1 MTDSNITMT
10 DSNITMTD
18 STVSNILS
26 KLLIQ
31 QEILNIAIE
40 QDLKNIPINNT
51 QFKHLAVIE
60 GQKQFVEE
68 ICKKCISEKTSII
81 TNLHNNFNKIVIINN
96 INRDIEVTYIHN
108 NEQSKQSL
116 DSTLLRTQ
124 CVPNNE
130 VYYYKFSKKQYF
142 ENKTF
147 LYNLRQEL
155 QKDFPDAWINTFPGR
170 EENTYCVN
178 FMLKRN

>member
-1 MTDSNITMT
+1 
-10 DSNITMTD
+10 MTD

-26 KLLIQ
+26 ELLKQ

-40 QDLKNIPINNT
+40 QDLKNIPINNP

-60 GQKQFVEE
+60 GQKQFVRE
-68 ICKKCISEKTSII
+68 IYNKCISEKDSII

-96 INRDIEVTYIHN
+96 INRDIEVIYIHN
-108 NEQSKQSL
+108 N
-116 DSTLLRTQ
+116 D
-124 CVPNNE
+124 N
-130 VYYYKFSKKQYF
+130 YYYKFSKKQYF

-147 LYNLRQEL
+147 LYNLRLEL
-155 QKDFPDAWINTFPGR
+155 QKDFPDGWINTFPGR

>member
-1 MTDSNITMT
+1 
-10 DSNITMTD
+10 MTD
-18 STVSNILS
+18 STLSNILS

-31 QEILNIAIE
+31 QEQLNIAIE
-40 QDLKNIPINNT
+40 NDLKNIPINNP

-60 GQKQFVEE
+60 GQKKFVEE
-68 ICKKCISEKTSII
+68 ICKKCISEKDSII

-96 INRDIEVTYIHN
+96 INKDIEVTYN

-116 DSTLLRTQ
+116 LGIQ

-155 QKDFPDAWINTFPGR
+155 QKEFEGAWINIFTGR
-170 EENTYCVN
+170 DENTYCIN

>member
-1 MTDSNITMT
+1 MT

-18 STVSNILS
+18 STVSNILNE
-26 KLLIQ
+26 LLKQ

-40 QDLKNIPINNT
+40 QDLKNRPINNP

-60 GQKQFVEE
+60 GQKQFVRE
-68 ICKKCISEKTSII
+68 IYNKCISEKDSII

-96 INRDIEVTYIHN
+96 INRDIEVIYIHN
-108 NEQSKQSL
+108 N
-116 DSTLLRTQ
+116 D
-124 CVPNNE
+124 N
-130 VYYYKFSKKQYF
+130 YYYKFSKKQYF

-147 LYNLRQEL
+147 LYNLRLEL
-155 QKDFPDAWINTFPGR
+155 QKDFQDAWINIFPGR
-170 EENTYCVN
+170 EENTYCIN

>member
-1 MTDSNITMT
+1 
-10 DSNITMTD
+10 MTD
-18 STVSNILS
+18 STSNILS
-26 KLLIQ
+26 ELLKQ

-40 QDLKNIPINNT
+40 QDLKNMPINNP

-60 GQKQFVEE
+60 GQKQFVRE
-68 ICKKCISEKTSII
+68 IYNKCISEKNGII

-96 INRDIEVTYIHN
+96 INRDIEVIYIHDN
-108 NEQSKQSL
+108 DN
-116 DSTLLRTQ
+116 
-124 CVPNNE
+124 
-130 VYYYKFSKKQYF
+130 YYYKFSKKQYF

>member
-1 MTDSNITMT
+1 
-10 DSNITMTD
+10 MTD
-18 STVSNILS
+18 STISNILS
-26 KLLIQ
+26 ELLIEQ
-31 QEILNIAIE
+31 QRLNIAIE
-40 QDLKNIPINNT
+40 NNFENRPINNPT
-51 QFKHLAVIE
+51 FKHIAVIE
-60 GQKQFVEE
+60 GQTLFVRE
-68 ICKKCISEKTSII
+68 IYNKCILEKDSII

-96 INRDIEVTYIHN
+96 INRDIEVIYTNN

-130 VYYYKFSKKQYF
+130 VYYYKFSKKQYL

-147 LYNLRQEL
+147 IYNLRQEL
-155 QKDFPDAWINTFPGR
+155 QKEFEGAWINIFPGR
-170 EENTYCVN
+170 EENTYCIN

>member
-1 MTDSNITMT
+1 MT

-26 KLLIQ
+26 ELLKQ

-40 QDLKNIPINNT
+40 QDLKNIPINNP
-51 QFKHLAVIE
+51 QFKHFGVIE

-68 ICKKCISEKTSII
+68 ICKKCISEKNSII

-96 INRDIEVTYIHN
+96 INRDIEVTYN

-116 DSTLLRTQ
+116 LGIQ
-124 CVPNNE
+124 YVPNNDN
-130 VYYYKFSKKQYF
+130 YYYKFSKKQYF

-147 LYNLRQEL
+147 LYNLRLEL

>member
-1 MTDSNITMT
+1 MTDSNITIT
-10 DSNITMTD
+10 DY
-18 STVSNILS
+18 TVNNILS
-26 KLLIQ
+26 ELLIQ
-31 QEILNIAIE
+31 QEKLNIAIE
-40 QDLKNIPINNT
+40 NDLKNRPINNP

-68 ICKKCISEKTSII
+68 ICKKCILEKTSII

-96 INRDIEVTYIHN
+96 MNRDIEITYID
-108 NEQSKQSL
+108 NEH
-116 DSTLLRTQ
+116 
-124 CVPNNE
+124 
-130 VYYYKFSKKQYF
+130 YYYKFSKKQYF

-170 EENTYCVN
+170 EENTYCIN

>member
-1 MTDSNITMT
+1 
-10 DSNITMTD
+10 MTD

-26 KLLIQ
+26 ELLNEQ
-31 QEILNIAIE
+31 QRLNIAIE
-40 QDLKNIPINNT
+40 NDFKNRPINNPT
-51 QFKHLAVIE
+51 FKHIAVIE
-60 GQKQFVEE
+60 GQTLFVRE
-68 ICKKCISEKTSII
+68 IYNKCILEKSGII

-96 INRDIEVTYIHN
+96 INKDIEVIYTNN

-130 VYYYKFSKKQYF
+130 QHLIEDNYYKFSKKQYL

-147 LYNLRQEL
+147 IYNLRQEL
-155 QKDFPDAWINTFPGR
+155 QKEFEGAWINIFPGR
-170 EENTYCVN
+170 EENTYCIN

>member
-1 MTDSNITMT
+1 
-10 DSNITMTD
+10 MTD
-18 STVSNILS
+18 STISNILS
-26 KLLIQ
+26 ELLIEQ
-31 QEILNIAIE
+31 QRLNIAIE
-40 QDLKNIPINNT
+40 NNFENRPINNPT
-51 QFKHLAVIE
+51 FKHIAVIE
-60 GQKQFVEE
+60 GQKKFVEE
-68 ICKKCISEKTSII
+68 ICKKCISEKDSII

-96 INRDIEVTYIHN
+96 INKDIEVTYIHN

-147 LYNLRQEL
+147 LYNLRLEL
-155 QKDFPDAWINTFPGR
+155 QKDFPDAWINAFIGR
-170 EENTYCVN
+170 EENTYCIN

>member
-1 MTDSNITMT
+1 MTDFTITE
-10 DSNITMTD
+10 

-31 QEILNIAIE
+31 QEKLNIDIE
-40 QDLKNIPINNT
+40 NDLKNIPINNP

-68 ICKKCISEKTSII
+68 ICKKCISEKSSII
-81 TNLHNNFNKIVIINN
+81 TNLHNNFNKIIIINN
-96 INRDIEVTYIHN
+96 INRDIEVTYTH
-108 NEQSKQSL
+108 
-116 DSTLLRTQ
+116 
-124 CVPNNE
+124 NNE

>member
-1 MTDSNITMT
+1 MT

-18 STVSNILS
+18 STVSNILTE
-26 KLLIQ
+26 LLKQ

-40 QDLKNIPINNT
+40 QDLKNIPINNP

-68 ICKKCISEKTSII
+68 ICKKCISEKSSII

-96 INRDIEVTYIHN
+96 MNRDIEVTYN
-108 NEQSKQSL
+108 NEQSKQRL
-116 DSTLLRTQ
+116 
-124 CVPNNE
+124 PNNE

>member
-1 MTDSNITMT
+1 
-10 DSNITMTD
+10 MTD
-18 STVSNILS
+18 STSNILS
-26 KLLIQ
+26 ELLKQ
-31 QEILNIAIE
+31 QKILNIAIE
-40 QDLKNIPINNT
+40 QDLKHMPINNP

-68 ICKKCISEKTSII
+68 ICRKCISEKNGII

-96 INRDIEVTYIHN
+96 INRDIEVICTHN
-108 NEQSKQSL
+108 N
-116 DSTLLRTQ
+116 D
-124 CVPNNE
+124 N
-130 VYYYKFSKKQYF
+130 YYYKFSKKQYF

-147 LYNLRQEL
+147 LYNLRLEL
-155 QKDFPDAWINTFPGR
+155 QKDFPDGWINTFPGR

>member
-1 MTDSNITMT
+1 
-10 DSNITMTD
+10 MTD

-26 KLLIQ
+26 ELLKQ

-96 INRDIEVTYIHN
+96 INRDIEVTYN
-108 NEQSKQSL
+108 NEPSKQRL
-116 DSTLLRTQ
+116 
-124 CVPNNE
+124 PNNE